1 MDLNNVMT
9 LEPHQLT
16 EPRIMWLQLQLQKG
30 GGECNIKAKQC
41 KAKTRREPGVATSLK

>member
-30 GGECNIKAKQC
+30 GGNATSRPSNAKQ
-41 KAKTRREPGVATSLK
+41 RLGGSPGWQLV